1 MTGCRISQGFLGP
14 GRHALPVLSQDS
26 FRLQCGKSEK
36 HGDGIHACMHEGEYG
51 HAMTVEHLELGGLVW
66 QQPDFA
72 LLHEGS

>member
-1 MTGCRISQGFLGP
+1 
-14 GRHALPVLSQDS
+14 
-26 FRLQCGKSEK
+26 
-36 HGDGIHACMHEGEYG
+36 MHEGEYG

>member
-1 MTGCRISQGFLGP
+1 MHCQYFLKT
-14 GRHALPVLSQDS
+14 ALDCSVENL
-26 FRLQCGKSEK
+26 KSMER
-36 HGDGIHACMHEGEYG
+36 HACMHEGEYG